1 MIKLSV
7 FYPNE
12 EGKKFDMDYYL
23 NKHLPM
29 IEDKLGSALKNASA
43 EQGLAGAEPGSPA
56 TYIAMGHLLFDSVEA
71 FQNAFGPHIENIM
84 ADIPNYTDIQPV
96 IQISEVKMS

>member
-7 FYPNE
+7 LYPNE

-23 NKHLPM
+23 SKHLPM
-29 IEDKLGSALKNASA
+29 IADKLGSALKNTSA

-56 TYIAMGHLLFDSVEA
+56 TYIAMGHLFFDSVEINLGIA
-71 FQNAFGPHIENIM
+71 PDSPEISVV
-84 ADIPNYTDIQPV
+84 IP
-96 IQISEVKMS
+96 